1 MLSTRTCKI
10 CEEKNCV
17 SSLSFQFGICNECLR
32 ERCVKLVEKGE
43 FRKKVIN
50 KNEDLAAAMISAVN
64 EFKELYEDEYELI
77 SDETKRKIE
86 EFGSELF

>member
-1 MLSTRTCKI
+1 
-10 CEEKNCV
+10 
-17 SSLSFQFGICNECLR
+17 
-32 ERCVKLVEKGE
+32 VKLVEKGE